1 MVRSNFFYRTIP
13 YIFYIILRFVTLLQ
27 RLCFWVC
34 HGGFTLDNFIRILA
48 RIQMQTRQ
56 ARPTLDFVERYG
68 ILGSAVATTLANSC
82 TRGFKNL
89 VLILTKISLNLG
101 RMFLRSLK
109 EMKHRL
115 GLWLLSSSLNPKSCC
130 LSFQNFLMF
139 HKIFNFLT
147 IAKISFYFVLFSLK
161 TKF

>member
-13 YIFYIILRFVTLLQ
+13 YFYIILRFVTLLQ

-68 ILGSAVATTLANSC
+68 ILGSVGSTTLANSC
-82 TRGFKNL
+82 TWGFKNL

-109 EMKHRL
+109 GNETSSRSL
-115 GLWLLSSSLNPKSCC
+115 ATLQLSQSQELLFIFLEFSNVS
-130 LSFQNFLMF
+130 QNFQFPHDSQDFILF
-139 HKIFNFLT
+139 C
-147 IAKISFYFVLFSLK
+147 FVQFK
-161 TKF
+161 N